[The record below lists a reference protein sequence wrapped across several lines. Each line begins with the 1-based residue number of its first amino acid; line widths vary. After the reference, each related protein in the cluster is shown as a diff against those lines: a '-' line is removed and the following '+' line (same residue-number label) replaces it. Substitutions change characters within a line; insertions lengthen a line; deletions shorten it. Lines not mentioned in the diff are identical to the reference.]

1 MELVAALSAFLADPG
16 YALPLALAVGA
27 AIVAIGWAYLRRAAP
42 SPPPPTL
49 GRVWWDRRS
58 LTLAYLSLQQGRY
71 FLALYILW
79 GRLATIAWQR
89 FHVRID
95 LARAPDPA
103 GISRLLSS
111 TLTLRRLVEDMTQAY
126 HSTFWAEHPSWL
138 EQQWSWLRRR
148 QQRRAARDF
157 ASAIRDLAEALP
169 ALEVG

>member
-1 MELVAALSAFLADPG
+1 MEVVAALSAFLADPG
-16 YALPLALAVGA
+16 YAIPLALAVGA
-27 AIVAIGWAYLRRAAP
+27 ALVATVWGYLRRVALA
-42 SPPPPTL
+42 PPPPAL

-95 LARAPDPA
+95 LARSPDPA
-103 GISRLLSS
+103 AVSRLLSS
-111 TLTLRRLVEDMTQAY
+111 ALTLPRLVEDLTQAY
-126 HSTFWAEHPSWL
+126 HSAFWAEHPSWL

-157 ASAIRDLAEALP
+157 AIAIRDLAEALP